1 MSHQNAKLEAQR
13 VIKELLAKHP
23 PGMVVMILREL
34 KTLLRATK
42 DLTVFKIL
50 ALLAI
55 VTGSTASAQITSIS
69 SANSAGG
76 LGGVTT
82 IAPCGSGYSYATI
95 GGPHGGTWGNVQVSP
110 GAQVSMAV
118 SPLGGVLPIVTPAQP
133 MSAPD
138 PLMVPQYIPVP
149 VSMPIHTHNQAPR
162 KTAPVAMATPT
173 QKRISKA
180 QRNATLAEFN
190 QLYYGIAPS
199 DRKQFWD
206 DFYADWK
213 VAPKTPIPTE
223 YMIPY
228 LRMWSRTHGIDIS
241 KSDAKSDAK

>member
-1 MSHQNAKLEAQR
+1 MKISHLIGWI
-13 VIKELLAKHP
+13 VILFAAGGH
-23 PGMVVMILREL
+23 
-34 KTLLRATK
+34 
-42 DLTVFKIL
+42 
-50 ALLAI
+50 
-55 VTGSTASAQITSIS
+55 AQITSIYS
-69 SANSAGG
+69 SSSSGG

-95 GGPHGGTWGNVQVSP
+95 GGPNGGTWGNVQVSP
-110 GAQVSMAV
+110 GAQASMAV
-118 SPLGGVLPIVTPAQP
+118 SPLGGVLPIVTPVQP
-133 MSAPD
+133 MTAPD

-149 VSMPIHTHNQAPR
+149 VSMPVYTHSKTPR
-162 KTAPVAMATPT
+162 KTAPVAVATPT
-173 QKRISKA
+173 PKRISKA
-180 QRNATLAEFN
+180 QRDATLAEFN
-190 QLYYGIAPS
+190 QLFYGIATS

-228 LRMWSRTHGIDIS
+228 LRMWSRTHGTDIS

>member
-1 MSHQNAKLEAQR
+1 MKIFYRIGLIVILCAKAG
-13 VIKELLAKHP
+13 H
-23 PGMVVMILREL
+23 
-34 KTLLRATK
+34 
-42 DLTVFKIL
+42 
-50 ALLAI
+50 
-55 VTGSTASAQITSIS
+55 AQITSIS
-69 SANSAGG
+69 SSSSSGG

-95 GGPHGGTWGNVQVSP
+95 GGPNGGTWGNVQVSP
-110 GAQVSMAV
+110 GAQASMAI
-118 SPLGGVLPIVTPAQP
+118 SPSGGVLPIVTPAQP

-149 VSMPIHTHNQAPR
+149 VSMPVYTHSKTPR
-162 KTAPVAMATPT
+162 KTAPVAIVAPTP
-173 QKRISKA
+173 KCISKA
-180 QRNATLAEFN
+180 QRYATLAKFN
-190 QLYYGIAPS
+190 QLFYGIATN

-241 KSDAKSDAK
+241 KYDAKSDAK

>member
-1 MSHQNAKLEAQR
+1 MKASHL
-13 VIKELLAKHP
+13 ILLIA
-23 PGMVVMILREL
+23 ILC
-34 KTLLRATK
+34 A
-42 DLTVFKIL
+42 VQ
-50 ALLAI
+50 
-55 VTGSTASAQITSIS
+55 GQAQITSIS
-69 SANSAGG
+69 RSSSSGG

-95 GGPHGGTWGNVQVSP
+95 GGPNGGTWGNVQVSP

-149 VSMPIHTHNQAPR
+149 ISMPVYTHNQAPR
-162 KTAPVAMATPT
+162 KTASVAVATPT

-180 QRNATLAEFN
+180 QRDATLAEFN
-190 QLYYGIAPS
+190 QLFYGIAPS

>member
-50 ALLAI
+50 AFLAI
-55 VTGSTASAQITSIS
+55 VAGCTASAQITSIS

-76 LGGVTT
+76 FGGVTT

-95 GGPHGGTWGNVQVSP
+95 GGPNGGAWGSVQVSP

-118 SPLGGVLPIVTPAQP
+118 SPLGKVLPIVTPAQP
-133 MSAPD
+133 MPAAPD
-138 PLMVPQYIPVP
+138 PIIVPEYIPVP
-149 VSMPIHTHNQAPR
+149 AYAPSQAPR
-162 KTAPVAMATPT
+162 KTASVAVATSMP
-173 QKRISKA
+173 KRISKA
-180 QRNATLAEFN
+180 QRDATLTEFN
-190 QLYYGIAPS
+190 QLFYAIAPS